1 MKFETIKGYMKRF
14 NDLIDSC
21 GGPDGMIERGI
32 AWQKVAWGRTFGAGT
47 EYVKIR
53 PRKDAEGVWQLFV
66 KRGKFWKKCN
76 KKDLAYCYDLFDKN
90 GKLLS
95 VLFFSF

>member
-1 MKFETIKGYMKRF
+1 MKPRRLKMKFETIKGYMKRF

-53 PRKDAEGVWQLFV
+53 PRKDAEGVWQLFM
-66 KRGKFWKKCN
+66 KRGKFWKN
-76 KKDLAYCYDLFDKN
+76 AIKKTWPIAMICLTKTASC
-90 GKLLS
+90 
-95 VLFFSF
+95 